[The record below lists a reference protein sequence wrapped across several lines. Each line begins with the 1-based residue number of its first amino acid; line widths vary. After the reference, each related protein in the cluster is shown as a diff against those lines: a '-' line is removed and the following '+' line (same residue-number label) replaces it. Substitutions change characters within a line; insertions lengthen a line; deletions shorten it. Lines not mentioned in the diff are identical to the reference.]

1 MLPNFIFVEHQV
13 LEGLVEPGPQ
23 MGSMLRV
30 PQGPDL
36 KENHAFRPEDSYHL
50 SEKGTRI
57 KDVLED

>member
-1 MLPNFIFVEHQV
+1 
-13 LEGLVEPGPQ
+13 